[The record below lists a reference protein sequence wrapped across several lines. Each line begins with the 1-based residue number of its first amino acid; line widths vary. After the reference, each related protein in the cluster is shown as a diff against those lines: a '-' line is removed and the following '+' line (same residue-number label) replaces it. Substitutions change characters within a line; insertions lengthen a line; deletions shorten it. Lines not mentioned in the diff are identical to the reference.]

1 MREVTI
7 DEKYRV
13 IIDGTSDGTQDK
25 YFKDGIWYKTDRYGG
40 EGHNEALVS
49 KLLSCTNIDNY
60 VEYEEV
66 IINGHKGCCSSNFL
80 NKNEEYIS
88 IYRLHANSVGGDIAK
103 KLMYMDYDDQVDY
116 VRNFVKNETGLN
128 ADEFLADL
136 FWLDGVILNDDRHF
150 NNIGFIFDGNS
161 FTPAPIFDN
170 GKSFFCGNAKYNP
183 VADMNDNIK
192 KVRFRPFTANNPM
205 MRKTFATQVT
215 VDYERLNDILS
226 HEENPIF
233 KNVLDY
239 TLNINS

>member
-80 NKNEEYIS
+80 NKNEEYVS

-128 ADEFLADL
+128 VDEAFLWTTATVRQQL
-136 FWLDGVILNDDRHF
+136 RRIPSTTGTAPKKSAARCISARLGVIRVR
-150 NNIGFIFDGNS
+150 
-161 FTPAPIFDN
+161 TPSLQRAHRIRRR
-170 GKSFFCGNAKYNP
+170 S
-183 VADMNDNIK
+183 
-192 KVRFRPFTANNPM
+192 
-205 MRKTFATQVT
+205 
-215 VDYERLNDILS
+215 
-226 HEENPIF
+226 
-233 KNVLDY
+233 
-239 TLNINS
+239 